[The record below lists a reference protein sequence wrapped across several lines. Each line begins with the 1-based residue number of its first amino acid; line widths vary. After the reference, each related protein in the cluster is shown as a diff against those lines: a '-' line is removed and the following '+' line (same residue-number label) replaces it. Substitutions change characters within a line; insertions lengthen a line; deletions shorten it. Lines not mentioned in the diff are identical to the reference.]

1 MDPCWAGAGA
11 RLGPGANP
19 AAVPFPFPL
28 QQNPD
33 AHASGMFRAAA
44 PQMPEAGRAP
54 NRAQHHPVPSAATH
68 PALQGSCPPSAHFP
82 NFFSKTLLPGPSTS
96 KDARS
101 GPGLP
106 PVELNSSDQQQPG
119 PRVR

>member
-11 RLGPGANP
+11 RLGSGANP
-19 AAVPFPFPL
+19 AAVPFRL

-33 AHASGMFRAAA
+33 AHASGVFGVAA

-54 NRAQHHPVPSAATH
+54 SRVQHHPDRSAATH
-68 PALQGSCPPSAHFP
+68 PALQGSCPSSAP
-82 NFFSKTLLPGPSTS
+82 RNFCSKPFVPGPSTS
-96 KDARS
+96 KDA
-101 GPGLP
+101 
-106 PVELNSSDQQQPG
+106 PVRPRLASADLNGSDQQQLL